1 MGIVFDNLWSLVL
14 AGVILFVGVVIL
26 RLVLKFAWKIVRVVL
41 VLISVI
47 LVAGHFLGFLEIIVW

>member
-1 MGIVFDNLWSLVL
+1 MGLILDNLWSLAL
-14 AGVILFVGVVIL
+14 AGVILFVVVFIL

-47 LVAGHFLGFLEIIVW
+47 LVAGHFLGFLEMIVW

>member
-1 MGIVFDNLWSLVL
+1 MGLILDNLWSLAL
-14 AGVILFVGVVIL
+14 AGVILFVVVFIL